1 MHRMLNNLGVAVAL
15 GTLMLAG
22 VSGCSMFSAS
32 HAPVDC
38 NIVKTQVAAGKTDA
52 QIATDL
58 GAREDEVAS
67 CHGPEQSGNKSSDM
81 IPQNY

>member
-1 MHRMLNNLGVAVAL
+1 MHKLVMNLGVAATL
-15 GTLMLAG
+15 GTIMLAG
-22 VSGCSMFSAS
+22 VAGCSTFSAS

-38 NIVKTQVAAGKTDA
+38 NVVRVQASAGKTDA

-67 CHGPEQSGNKSSDM
+67 CHGPEQSGNKSAGM